1 MSERLAALIRADRP
15 IVVLTG
21 AGVSQESGIPTFRGP
36 DPTPA
41 EAAREEASG
50 TASEARRDGCGRPTW
65 RRFDP
70 LEYASL
76 GAFRRDP
83 AKVWRFYAHRFSTL
97 IEAEPNRAHE
107 ALAELERLGLVKAI
121 VTQNV
126 DLLHERAGSRSVV
139 SVHGSIR
146 TSSCPRCGEVY
157 ELRAVLVLLDEGEGM
172 PRCRRCGA
180 VLKPGV
186 VLFDEF
192 LPEEAIERAF
202 ALAREARLLLV
213 VGSSL
218 EVYPV
223 AGLPHETLRAGGRV
237 AVVNEGPTTI
247 DGRAVLKVEGKAGDV
262 LAATLAELTPRL
274 PVHVLSYDPGWP
286 EAYEEEAARIRAV
299 LGRLVVEIEHIGSTA
314 VPGLAAKPI
323 IDISVGL
330 TTLELPPGRIAAM
343 ERLGYEYLG
352 EYGLPGRLFFRK
364 GRRERTHHVH
374 AVEHGGGRWHT
385 HRALRDFLRAHPEE
399 AERYGEHKRR
409 VAEQVGDSQ
418 EYWHAKQ
425 PFVRELVAR
434 ASRWYA
440 ERG

>member
-1 MSERLAALIRADRP
+1 MSERLAALVRANRP

-36 DPTPA
+36 DPA
-41 EAAREEASG
+41 LAKGGREEVPG
-50 TASEARRDGCGRPTW
+50 TESETGTGPSARPTW
-65 RRFDP
+65 ARFDP

-83 AKVWRFYAHRFSTL
+83 AKVWRFYARRFSTL
-97 IEAEPNRAHE
+97 SAAEPNRAHE
-107 ALAELERLGLVKAI
+107 ALAGLERLGFVKAI

-146 TSSCPRCGEVY
+146 TSSCPRCGEAY
-157 ELRAVLVLLDEGEGM
+157 ELRDVLVLLEEGKGM
-172 PRCRRCGA
+172 PQCRECGGT
-180 VLKPGV
+180 LKPDV
-186 VLFDEF
+186 VLFDEL
-192 LPEEAIERAF
+192 LPEHAIARAF

-237 AVVNEGPTTI
+237 AVVNEGPTPI
-247 DGRAVLKVEGKAGDV
+247 DGRADLKVEGKAGDV
-262 LAATLAELTPRL
+262 LTATLAELAPRL
-274 PVHVLSYDPGWP
+274 PVQVLPYDPGWSA
-286 EAYEEEAARIRAV
+286 AYEEEAARIRVA
-299 LGRLVVEIEHIGSTA
+299 LGGLLVEIEHIGSTA

-330 TTLELPPGRIAAM
+330 STLELPPEPIAAM

-374 AVEHGGGRWHT
+374 AVEHGGERWHT
-385 HRALRDFLRAHPEE
+385 HRALRDYLRAQPEE

-409 VAEQVGDSQ
+409 VAERAVDSQ
-418 EYWHAKQ
+418 EYWQAKQ
-425 PFVRELVAR
+425 PFVRELVGR